1 MVRGGGRLLTIP
13 LKRGGGLLEGGGYLR
28 GGINR
33 RFMVNLP
40 IKKTL

>member
-1 MVRGGGRLLTIP
+1 MVRGGTLLTIP
-13 LKRGGGLLEGGGYLR
+13 LKRGGHLLEGGGYLR

>member
-1 MVRGGGRLLTIP
+1 MVRGGGGRLLTIP
-13 LKRGGGLLEGGGYLR
+13 LKRGGLLEGGGYLR

-33 RFMVNLP
+33 RFMINLP